1 MNFRTYYSTI
11 LSELKKSINSKSA
24 TIIVGHLFF
33 FALTLMAVVLYQERT
48 LYYDPAFFEFE
59 IINNS
64 NFSIALQRW
73 GAAIVQIFPLLAIK
87 NGADLSLF
95 LQIFSSSTIVF
106 YYVVFL
112 IIIFKF
118 RDYNTGWILMLSIV
132 LTYRLTFY
140 YITAELYLGLALCVL
155 WWALLKYNLNKNDE
169 KFNRNYA
176 LLFLLS
182 VAISYFHQL
191 TLFSLVFFIFIEI
204 IRRKNSQKTALYIT
218 LILVLIWYFI
228 RIKILTVSDYEKEKM
243 ISIGVFINELF
254 HFFDLVS
261 TKYLAKFLLH
271 DLIVPFLFF
280 IAAGLI
286 LFKRRKR
293 EVLFTFAFTIG
304 FFVMVC
310 ITLYRG
316 ESPIMYENYMG
327 VIGLFM
333 SVIIFDAFN
342 ESKNMISIS
351 VITFLLFYSLF
362 GIVKSGKV
370 LRERN
375 KHLNNLIQYGRLFP
389 EKKYIISEFNFK
401 ENYYFPSWTFPFET
415 IFKSGIDGPG
425 HCLTYYF
432 LKEGEELSKAD
443 YEKQNV
449 FLGPRWNL
457 NMYKSDLLDKRF
469 FVLPSTGYRLLSTS
483 QDQTGFNDTLIK
495 SNEITIQSLDNEY
508 TIDASFNEIDV
519 LICNNSKTIIPSIP
533 GYKNRVRLTYHLLS
547 ENGEMISWDNPY
559 FSFDVDLYPEKPFV
573 QRLAIKNPG
582 KKGNYLIQF
591 DLITEGRRWWG
602 INTLSKLRVK

>member
-1 MNFRTYYSTI
+1 
-11 LSELKKSINSKSA
+11 
-24 TIIVGHLFF
+24 
-33 FALTLMAVVLYQERT
+33 
-48 LYYDPAFFEFE
+48 
-59 IINNS
+59 
-64 NFSIALQRW
+64 
-73 GAAIVQIFPLLAIK
+73 
-87 NGADLSLF
+87 
-95 LQIFSSSTIVF
+95 
-106 YYVVFL
+106 
-112 IIIFKF
+112 
-118 RDYNTGWILMLSIV
+118 
-132 LTYRLTFY
+132 
-140 YITAELYLGLALCVL
+140 
-155 WWALLKYNLNKNDE
+155 
-169 KFNRNYA
+169 
-176 LLFLLS
+176 
-182 VAISYFHQL
+182 
-191 TLFSLVFFIFIEI
+191 
-204 IRRKNSQKTALYIT
+204 
-218 LILVLIWYFI
+218 
-228 RIKILTVSDYEKEKM
+228 
-243 ISIGVFINELF
+243 
-254 HFFDLVS
+254 
-261 TKYLAKFLLH
+261 
-271 DLIVPFLFF
+271 
-280 IAAGLI
+280 
-286 LFKRRKR
+286 
-293 EVLFTFAFTIG
+293 
-304 FFVMVC
+304 
-310 ITLYRG
+310 
-316 ESPIMYENYMG
+316 MG